1 MTEEDVGEEGR
12 TVVCQGAAVIR
23 KGWKRKKRYLTLFN
37 DVFVV
42 SSKLN
47 KKKFKIKHVI
57 PLAYLWIGD
66 EVDAFRSDNT
76 AASKSI
82 YLYWPMGHVVATF
95 RSMEQTIWWYFFL
108 QRSIREAKKHNTMEL
123 PMRIFTEDIAGC
135 DTPLYLTA
143 TNYNTVND
151 IISKF
156 LSMIRK
162 QNTEDYQLWF
172 CPGPGEAPRALQ
184 GHEYPHDIRMIN
196 IQKNFSSRNLR
207 NLTDFPSLPGV
218 IMKYLNADK
227 HGKFILKPRN
237 SARSQQHKKKK
248 TLKKQRTSI
257 TSRLDRSSV
266 PDQDQVCTITPVKKG
281 GKLFGRELSSIC
293 QDGDL
298 PSAILDMLYI
308 LKKKGPTTKS
318 VFIEPPS
325 IILFQTVKDKLD
337 SEEEVDINKQIN
349 LCSDLD
355 L

>member
-1 MTEEDVGEEGR
+1 MCLRILTSQWFFSLTTTESSDFSSFLATTVTSLVSRGRKANRNFTLFDKFFIPGSTKKVELCLYQENSLFFNIDMTEEDVGEEGR

-95 RSMEQTIWWYFFL
+95 
-108 QRSIREAKKHNTMEL
+108 RSIREAKKHNTMEL

-237 SARSQQHKKKK
+237 SARSQQHKRHAVHTKKERAHN
-248 TLKKQRTSI
+248 QECFYRTSEYNF
-257 TSRLDRSSV
+257 V
-266 PDQDQVCTITPVKKG
+266 PNSKG
-281 GKLFGRELSSIC
+281 QIGFRRRG
-293 QDGDL
+293 G
-298 PSAILDMLYI
+298 Y
-308 LKKKGPTTKS
+308 
-318 VFIEPPS
+318 
-325 IILFQTVKDKLD
+325 
-337 SEEEVDINKQIN
+337 KQAN
-349 LCSDLD
+349 QFM
-355 L
+355 